1 MSLDTFSSVTRALQL
16 RCPSAGAF
24 LSRQWVDHSYRDLC
38 ERRAWS
44 FLLKKQ
50 QFLFAALYDT
60 GTVDVTR
67 SSTTVTG
74 TNTVFTG
81 AMVGRQFRLGVGS
94 PIYTIATYTSAT
106 SIELDQVYAGATAS
120 TQDYQIYNAYL
131 TVPSDFHSFISVID
145 PAYAWKLWTNVM
157 QSEVDA
163 ADPQR
168 ASAGQPYIVSPTSYD
183 TTTTPPTMRMEFWPH
198 VQQQYYLTYLYEAR
212 ATDLS
217 DASASLPRFIRGDLL
232 LEMALAKAAMWPGA
246 SADTPNPYFNLN
258 LALMHGKNA
267 ERLIQEAERQD
278 DDASCIDIKYSNDVN
293 LQLCPWPFSASWL
306 QSHSV

>member
-1 MSLDTFSSVTRALQL
+1 MGLDTFSSVTRAVQL

-24 LSRQWVDHSYRDLC
+24 LARQWVDHSFRDLS

-44 FLLKKQ
+44 WLVKRQ
-50 QFLFAALYDT
+50 QFMFAALYNT

-74 TNTVFTG
+74 TGTTFTG

-106 SIELDQVYAGATAS
+106 SIELDQVYAGTTATGQS
-120 TQDYQIYNAYL
+120 YQIYNAYL

-157 QSEVDA
+157 QSEIDA

-168 ASAGQPYIVSPTSYD
+168 ASAGQPYVVSATSYD

-217 DASASLPRFIRGDLL
+217 DANASLPRFIRGDLL

-246 SADTPNPYFNLN
+246 SADAPNPYFNLN

-278 DDASCIDIKYSNDVN
+278 DDASAQDLRYASDVN
-293 LQLCPWPFSASWL
+293 LQMCPWPWSASWL
-306 QSHSV
+306 QSHAT